1 MQEVA
6 HPEANII
13 FGAVIDD
20 ALGDQARVTVIAA
33 GFDSVSQETNAN
45 NSSPAQRQAEN
56 TRATFG
62 GDASRPSGL
71 GRSPQRGGSSY
82 GAPATG
88 FGSRQNQDDDIPD
101 DAGFDVDLPAESDAP
116 SSTNSSG
123 RKDSLD
129 FPDFLK

>member
-1 MQEVA
+1 M
-6 HPEANII
+6 
-13 FGAVIDD
+13 
-20 ALGDQARVTVIAA
+20 IAA

-71 GRSPQRGGSSY
+71 GRSPQRGGNSY
-82 GAPATG
+82 AAPTG
-88 FGSRQNQDDDIPD
+88 SFGSRQNQNDDVPD

-116 SSTNSSG
+116 SSSSSSA